1 MAKINTKKTLICLK
15 SGAVLPIPPANFLEV
30 EEEILLTPEVT
41 TEEFKRINGKLG
53 ANASYADTCHTT
65 VSQTIS
71 TKMRFQN
78 SAADALDT
86 VPEYGELLKIGGFD
100 ETIDTSTLGEETV
113 TYTNT
118 QAPVLGSA
126 VVYLDGNKHT
136 MTNSIAADL
145 TFNFPIGSPATV
157 SAALS
162 AFIDNKGISTSEAN
176 PTVTLLDEAVLLVGC
191 ADIMTAGGV
200 NISPDNITIAM
211 GADIQEFYGMG
222 ELKQFNMT
230 DYMIKVTA
238 DFYPENANYND
249 AITKLGAETIEALS
263 IKLGTLEGALV
274 NGKSV
279 QIDCDFGQVSTF
291 SDSSD
296 KSTLKRSVTWLL
308 TGENQISIKHG
319 FHA

>member
-1 MAKINTKKTLICLK
+1 MLINTKKTLICLK
-15 SGAVLPIPPANFLEV
+15 SGAVLPVPPANFLEV
-30 EEEILLTPEVT
+30 EEEILLTPT
-41 TEEFKRINGKLG
+41 ISMEEFKRINGKLG
-53 ANASYADTCHTT
+53 SNASYADTCHTT
-65 VSQTIS
+65 ISQTIA

-100 ETIDTSTLGEETV
+100 ETIVTTTPGEETV

-118 QAPVLGSA
+118 QTPVLGSA
-126 VVYLDGNKHT
+126 VAYVDGNKHT

-145 TFNFPIGSPATV
+145 TFNFPIGKAATI
-157 SAALS
+157 SASLS
-162 AFIDNKGISTSEAN
+162 AFIDNNGIATSEAN
-176 PTVTLLDEAVLLVGC
+176 PTVTLNDEAVLIVGC

-200 NISPDNITIAM
+200 AITPDNISIAM

-222 ELKQFNMT
+222 GLKQFNMT

-249 AITKLGAETIEALS
+249 AVTKLGAETIEALQ
-263 IKLGTLEGALV
+263 IKLGTNAGALV

-279 QIDCDFGQVSTF
+279 QIDCGFGQVSTF
-291 SDSSD
+291 SDSVD
-296 KSTLKRSVTWLL
+296 KSTLKRSLTYLL
-308 TGENQISIKHG
+308 TGDTQISIRHG
-319 FHA
+319 FHI